1 LITGGSGADFGKIVL
16 AVWKSGFSFFYFT
29 GSFGMVTHHLPE
41 CLNFFAM
48 NKNFIVVII
57 LCMGCTSAQIN
68 QTLGDVNKTLGGDK
82 PLTSAEVADGL
93 KEALIK
99 GISNG
104 SDIVSQLD
112 GYFKNPEIKIPFP
125 PDVKRVE
132 DRLRQIGLGNEVD
145 KFVMTLNR
153 GAEDAAK
160 EAKPI
165 FIAAIKQMT
174 IQDAFGILRGEQDA
188 ATQYLKRTTSSLL
201 KEKFK
206 PVIANSL
213 QKVNATKYYGDI
225 VTRYNQIPTVQ
236 KVNPELD
243 DYATDRAIEGLF
255 FMIAKEEQNIRANP
269 AARTTEILRRVFGSQ
284 N

>member
-1 LITGGSGADFGKIVL
+1 MKKIIL
-16 AVWKSGFSFFYFT
+16 SFS
-29 GSFGMVTHHLPE
+29 
-41 CLNFFAM
+41 
-48 NKNFIVVII
+48 II
-57 LCMGCTSAQIN
+57 LCACTSAQIN
-68 QTLGDVNKTLGGDK
+68 QTLGDVNKSMGGSGQ

-99 GISNG
+99 GISTG
-104 SDIVSQLD
+104 SDLVSQMD

-132 DRLRQIGLGNEVD
+132 DKLRQIGLGGEID
-145 KFVMTLNR
+145 KFVMSMNR

-165 FIAAIKQMT
+165 FITAIKSMT
-174 IQDAFGILRGEQDA
+174 IQDAWGILKGQNDA

-206 PVIANSL
+206 PVIQNSL
-213 QKVNATKYYGDI
+213 DKVSATKYYTEI
-225 VTRYNQIPTVQ
+225 VTRYNQIPLVQ
-236 KVNPELD
+236 KVNPDLN

-255 FMIAKEEQNIRANP
+255 IMIAKEEKNIRDNP
-269 AARTTEILRRVFGSQ
+269 AARTTELLKKVFSSQ
-284 N
+284 Q